1 MCSDNN
7 KARWGYCANIP
18 SQDCQEDDSND
29 ADGVIGVGLEG
40 QDCCPMGS
48 GFTNYFVSN
57 DENGGQESRQQI
69 WILVRTASPRVP
81 DGFTVVLKTN
91 GDDTFQYS
99 SPLWTD
105 RSTVLN
111 EGSDP
116 SSAGNA
122 KYRKF
127 NSQQLDAVMFCFGS
141 LDNCLEPHAFAA
153 PISSAADLFDGQY
166 REEGIDDTAL
176 LEALRAT
183 EGGGPVG
190 QQDCAMQ
197 RPVK

>member
-1 MCSDNN
+1 MDLGS
-7 KARWGYCANIP
+7 Y
-18 SQDCQEDDSND
+18 
-29 ADGVIGVGLEG
+29 GV
-40 QDCCPMGS
+40 
-48 GFTNYFVSN
+48 
-57 DENGGQESRQQI
+57 
-69 WILVRTASPRVP
+69 ARVP
-81 DGFTVVLKTN
+81 DGFTVVLKT

-141 LDNCLEPHAFAA
+141 LDNCLNPTSPRPSPAPPTSLTGSIARKALTTPPSWKRCELRRRRPGWPTGLRDAA
-153 PISSAADLFDGQY
+153 PRKYGIFSSC
-166 REEGIDDTAL
+166 L
-176 LEALRAT
+176 LPSR
-183 EGGGPVG
+183 
-190 QQDCAMQ
+190 
-197 RPVK
+197 